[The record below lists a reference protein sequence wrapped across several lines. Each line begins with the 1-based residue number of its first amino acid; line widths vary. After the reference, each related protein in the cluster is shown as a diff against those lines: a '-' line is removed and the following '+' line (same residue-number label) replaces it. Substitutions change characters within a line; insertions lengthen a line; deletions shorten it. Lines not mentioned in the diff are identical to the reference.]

1 VRIIRSPRPRARRV
15 ATALP
20 SRSAI
25 AFALALSLS
34 RSPPPA
40 HGDEL
45 PSVLVLP
52 IGNARVLEQRVVIAL
67 SHRLHGPALSI
78 RDIPEARLGALPAD
92 PTACLA
98 PDCVQRLAHA
108 SGAPRILSLEL
119 LGDGWRPSLFATL
132 YDGESGAVLKR
143 REFGAL
149 DPSSPPAA
157 LPPEIAAW
165 VRGGPPPAPP
175 PPRPPPPRP
184 IVALELAPTALSAQ
198 GEALLSELAAALARY
213 SSFSTVR
220 GNLPQPPAW
229 RAQVAVD
236 TASVVTRPHH
246 LHHYRDAVLIAT
258 LTIRDASTQGVVF
271 TRRASAE
278 SSQHAR
284 LGTDE
289 AAMAELVRRVVY
301 DWQCALDAQSVE
313 QTLTRRSP

>member
-1 VRIIRSPRPRARRV
+1 LPAHS
-15 ATALP
+15 AL
-20 SRSAI
+20 ALAL
-25 AFALALSLS
+25 AFALALS
-34 RSPPPA
+34 PPPA
-40 HGDEL
+40 RGDEL

-78 RDIPEARLGALPAD
+78 RDIPEARLVALPAD

-108 SGAPRILSLEL
+108 SGAPRVLSLEL

-165 VRGGPPPAPP
+165 VSGEPPPPPPHPPLPPAP
-175 PPRPPPPRP
+175 RPL
-184 IVALELAPTALSAQ
+184 VALELAPTALSAQ
-198 GEALLSELAAALARY
+198 GEALLSELAGVLARY
-213 SSFSTVR
+213 PGFSTVR
-220 GNLPQPPAW
+220 GAASPPPGW

-278 SSQHAR
+278 LSQHAR